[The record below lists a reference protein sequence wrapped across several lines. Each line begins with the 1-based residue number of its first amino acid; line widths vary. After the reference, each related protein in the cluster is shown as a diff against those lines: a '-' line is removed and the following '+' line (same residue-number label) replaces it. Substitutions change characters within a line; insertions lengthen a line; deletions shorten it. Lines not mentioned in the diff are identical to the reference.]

1 MLYLFTR
8 KTLLNQMNRFKVN
21 KLDLTLLKKKINE
34 GNYASKLRK
43 ITGNEKEI
51 NIIDCGL
58 YKDPIVDNT
67 QEEYSE
73 DEFETYS
80 DDQFEDSD
88 DDILNTGFDVSVD
101 KFRILDVLRVRLEIL
116 EDNLKKVNFFYNTE

>member
-1 MLYLFTR
+1 MQFG
-8 KTLLNQMNRFKVN
+8 
-21 KLDLTLLKKKINE
+21 LDLMCHIN
-34 GNYASKLRK
+34 S
-43 ITGNEKEI
+43 
-51 NIIDCGL
+51 DCGL

-67 QEEYSE
+67 REEYSE

-88 DDILNTGFDVSVD
+88 DDILNTGLDVSVD

>member
-1 MLYLFTR
+1 M
-8 KTLLNQMNRFKVN
+8 
-21 KLDLTLLKKKINE
+21 
-34 GNYASKLRK
+34 
-43 ITGNEKEI
+43 
-51 NIIDCGL
+51 

-67 QEEYSE
+67 REE
-73 DEFETYS
+73 YS

>member
-1 MLYLFTR
+1 
-8 KTLLNQMNRFKVN
+8 MNRFKVN
-21 KLDLTLLKKKINE
+21 KVDLTILKKKINE
-34 GNYASKLRK
+34 GNYASKLRQ

-67 QEEYSE
+67 REE
-73 DEFETYS
+73 YS